1 MSATTGAKGLAAG
14 VAAEVAGQSAG
25 DHQVAIAI
33 IGAVVTGI
41 TVIGSPV
48 VLDLYRRRRG
58 QSRPGE
64 DHSDI
69 ANALLA
75 RLEDRDQE
83 VTDLRKENDAL
94 RREKERRDR
103 DRP

>member
-1 MSATTGAKGLAAG
+1 MSVGTGAKGLAAMV
-14 VAAEVAGQSAG
+14 VAEAAGQSAG
-25 DHQVAIAI
+25 DHQVAIAV

-58 QSRPGE
+58 ASTPRE
-64 DHSDI
+64 DDSDI
-69 ANALLA
+69 AKQLLA

-94 RREKERRDR
+94 RRDKERRR
-103 DRP
+103 SG